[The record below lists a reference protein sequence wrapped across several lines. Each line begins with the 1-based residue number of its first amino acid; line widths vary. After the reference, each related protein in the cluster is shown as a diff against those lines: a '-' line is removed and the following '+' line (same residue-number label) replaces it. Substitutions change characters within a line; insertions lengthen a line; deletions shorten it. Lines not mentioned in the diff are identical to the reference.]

1 MSNRLAGLSDLEL
14 EMEHVKYD
22 GLERRFRLSGNHLG
36 AKQARRTI
44 ANCEKE
50 MARRKARRKAT

>member
-1 MSNRLAGLSDLEL
+1 MSNRLASMTDVEL

-22 GLERRFRLSGNHLG
+22 ALERRFRLSGNHLG
-36 AKQARRTI
+36 VKQARRTL

-50 MARRKARRKAT
+50 MARRKARRKAR